1 MPSRTIHLRLDDWAL
16 LGCHDI
22 LQMNKRSSENIPMAT
37 VVRQVINAL
46 VRAYQNSETI
56 PTYTDEERIERAMEL
71 YGGALELELPFDPA
85 DLLTPGESVSDED
98 ILDIVREAQQ
108 KIEESDA
115 PKGIAREVEIADAI
129 DTLPPGNP
137 PKVNL
142 FSQLCTSFSVHQK
155 LSPKDRF
162 IEWADNQGDLAKQAV
177 AICYTGLPSA
187 LWGTD
192 KAEEMIGDLLKNH
205 LDDEAQDGNS

>member
-1 MPSRTIHLRLDDWAL
+1 MPSRTVHLRLDDWAL

-46 VRAYQNSETI
+46 VRAYQNSGSI
-56 PTYTDEERIERAMEL
+56 PTYTDEERIKRAMEL
-71 YGGALELELPFDPA
+71 YGGALELELPFDPS
-85 DLLTPGESVSDED
+85 DLLIPGEGTSDED
-98 ILDIVREAQQ
+98 MLDIVREAQQ
-108 KIEESDA
+108 QIEESDA
-115 PKGIAREVEIADAI
+115 PTGIGREVEIADAI
-129 DTLPPGNP
+129 DTLPLGDP

-142 FSQLCTSFSVHQK
+142 FEQLCTSFTVHQK
-155 LSPKDRF
+155 QAPKDRF
-162 IEWADNQGDLAKQAV
+162 IEWAEGQGDLAKQAV

-192 KAEEMIGDLLKNH
+192 KAEEMIGDLIKNH
-205 LDDEAQDGNS
+205 LDNPVQDGNS